1 MKRNRSNLEKK
12 INQFTDRKLVED
24 FDHKIPQSI
33 SEKMYRQMTVN

>member
-12 INQFTDRKLVED
+12 INQFNDRKLVED
-24 FDHKIPQSI
+24 FDHNIPQSI